1 MGIFTLKT
9 HQIVKTSL
17 DEAWDFFSSPANLKV
32 ITPPTMG
39 FDIITKEVANK
50 MYEGQI
56 IAYKVKPLLGIPMTW
71 VTEIT
76 QVKDHQF
83 FVDEQRKGPY
93 SMWHHE
99 HHFKAVPEGV
109 EMIDIISY
117 IPPMGF
123 LGTIANQILIKN
135 QLKTIF
141 DFRFQKVETLFNK

>member
-9 HQIVKTSL
+9 HQVVKTSL

-39 FDIITKEVANK
+39 FDIITKEVADK

-76 QVKDHQF
+76 HVKDRLF

-99 HHFKAVPEGV
+99 HHFKVVQDGV
-109 EMIDIISY
+109 EMIDIINY

-123 LGTIANQILIKN
+123 LGSIANQILIKN

>member
-9 HQIVKTSL
+9 HQVVKTSL
-17 DEAWDFFSSPANLKV
+17 DEAWDFFSSPTNLKV

-39 FDIITKEVANK
+39 FDIITKEVADK

-76 QVKDHQF
+76 HVKDRLF

-99 HHFKAVPEGV
+99 HHFKVVQDGV
-109 EMIDIISY
+109 EMIDIINY

-123 LGTIANQILIKN
+123 LGSIANQILIKN

>member
-76 QVKDHQF
+76 HVKDHQF

-141 DFRFQKVETLFNK
+141 DFRFQKVEALFNK

>member
-39 FDIITKEVANK
+39 FDIITKEVADK

-76 QVKDHQF
+76 HVKDHQF

-99 HHFKAVPEGV
+99 HHFKDVTEGV
-109 EMIDIISY
+109 EIIDIISY

-141 DFRFQKVETLFNK
+141 DFRFQKVEALFNK

>member
-56 IAYKVKPLLGIPMTW
+56 ISYKVKPLLGIPMTW

-76 QVKDHQF
+76 HVKDHQF

-141 DFRFQKVETLFNK
+141 DFRFQKVEALFNK

>member
-76 QVKDHQF
+76 HVKDHQF

>member
-76 QVKDHQF
+76 HVKDHKF

-99 HHFKAVPEGV
+99 HHFKAIPEGV
-109 EMIDIISY
+109 EMIDIINY

-141 DFRFQKVETLFNK
+141 DFRFQKVEALFNK